1 MRLGE
6 GVEWGLH
13 CATVLAMVPPEMPM
27 PASRLAE
34 FHGVP
39 PTYLAKILQAMS
51 TAGLVEAVPGRHG
64 GYRLARSMSDITLL
78 DVVLAVDGDE
88 PAFRCTEIR
97 RRGPSAVPAR
107 HYSAVC
113 TIAAAMWEAEEA
125 WRESLR
131 SVTLADLVARL
142 AQTVPTDAVRKGV
155 AWMQEV
161 LS

>member
-1 MRLGE
+1 
-6 GVEWGLH
+6 
-13 CATVLAMVPPEMPM
+13 MPI
-27 PASRLAE
+27 PANRLAE

-39 PTYLAKILQAMS
+39 PTYLAKILQGMS
-51 TAGLVEAVPGRHG
+51 AAGLVEAVPGRRG
-64 GYRLARSMSDITLL
+64 GYRLARGISDITLL

-107 HYSAVC
+107 QYTPVC

-125 WRESLR
+125 WRDSLR
-131 SVTLADLVARL
+131 SITLADLVGSL
-142 AQTVPTDAVRKGV
+142 AQAIPADAVRKGV